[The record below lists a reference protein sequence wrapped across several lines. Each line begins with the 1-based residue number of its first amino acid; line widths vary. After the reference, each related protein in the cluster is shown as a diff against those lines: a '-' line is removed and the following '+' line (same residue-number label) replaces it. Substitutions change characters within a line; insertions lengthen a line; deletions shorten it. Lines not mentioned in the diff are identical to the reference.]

1 MYNMVVRVSKTYR
14 LSSKAIMKIEALVEK
29 LDISATEV
37 IERAIEEFYSKEIKG
52 LQCIAIEK
60 YNEAIDKLKESN
72 DTILDLNKQ
81 IMSLYE
87 KIKQLEYDKISL
99 EFKLKEKEK
108 AYNRLKKKVENVP
121 FWRKDLTELFG
132 AKDEDED

>member
-1 MYNMVVRVSKTYR
+1 M
-14 LSSKAIMKIEALVEK
+14 
-29 LDISATEV
+29 
-37 IERAIEEFYSKEIKG
+37 
-52 LQCIAIEK
+52 QCIAIEK

>member
-1 MYNMVVRVSKTYR
+1 
-14 LSSKAIMKIEALVEK
+14 LVEK
-29 LDISATEV
+29 LDIPATEV

-52 LQCIAIEK
+52 LQCIAIDK
-60 YNEAIDKLKESN
+60 YNGVIDKLKESN

-121 FWRKDLTELFG
+121 FWRKDISELFG
-132 AKDEDED
+132 NKDEDED

>member
-1 MYNMVVRVSKTYR
+1 MRVSKTYR

>member
-37 IERAIEEFYSKEIKG
+37 IEKAIEEFYSKEIKG
-52 LQCIAIEK
+52 LQCIAIDK
-60 YNEAIDKLKESN
+60 YNEIVDKLKESN

-81 IMSLYE
+81 IISLYE

-108 AYNRLKKKVENVP
+108 AYNRLKKRIENVP
-121 FWRKDLTELFG
+121 FWRKDISELFG
-132 AKDEDED
+132 NKDEDED

>member
-52 LQCIAIEK
+52 LQCIAIDK
-60 YNEAIDKLKESN
+60 YNEVIDKLKESN

-121 FWRKDLTELFG
+121 FWRKDISELFG
-132 AKDEDED
+132 NKDEDED

>member
-1 MYNMVVRVSKTYR
+1 MKVSKTYR

-37 IERAIEEFYSKEIKG
+37 IERAVEEFYSKEIKG
-52 LQCIAIEK
+52 LQCIAIDK
-60 YNEAIDKLKESN
+60 YNEIVDKLKESN

-81 IMSLYE
+81 IMSLYK

-121 FWRKDLTELFG
+121 FWRKDISELFG
-132 AKDEDED
+132 NKDED